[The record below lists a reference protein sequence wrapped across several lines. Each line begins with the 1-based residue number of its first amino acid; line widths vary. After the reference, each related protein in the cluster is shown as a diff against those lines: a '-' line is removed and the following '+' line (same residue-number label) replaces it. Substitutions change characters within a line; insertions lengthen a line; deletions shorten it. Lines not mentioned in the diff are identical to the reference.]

1 MNRSGYTD
9 DCDDNWRSI
18 MYRGAV
24 KSAIRG
30 TRGQELLRDMIAA
43 LDAMP
48 DKRLI
53 AGELEEGGDVC
64 ALGSV
69 GKFRGV
75 EMSGLDPGEPE
86 EVAAAFKIAPA
97 LAREVVYMNDERF
110 DEGSPEKR
118 WERMRAWA
126 VSKLEPQP

>member
-1 MNRSGYTD
+1 
-9 DCDDNWRSI
+9 
-18 MYRGAV
+18 
-24 KSAIRG
+24 
-30 TRGQELLRDMIAA
+30 
-43 LDAMP
+43 MP

-53 AGELEEGGDVC
+53 TGDLEEGGDVC

-97 LAREVVYMNDERF
+97 LAREVVYMNDEWY
-110 DEGSPEKR
+110 DVESPEKR

-126 VSKLEPQP
+126 VSKLVAQP

>member
-1 MNRSGYTD
+1 MSRSGYSD
-9 DCDDNWRSI
+9 DCDDNWQSI

-24 KSAIRG
+24 ISAIRG
-30 TRGQELLRDMIAA
+30 KRGQELLRDLIAA

-53 AGELEEGGDVC
+53 TGDLEEGGDVC

-97 LAREVVYMNDERF
+97 LAREVVYMNDEWY
-110 DEGSPEKR
+110 DVESPEKR

-126 VSKLEPQP
+126 VSKLVAQP